1 MQRKVN
7 STLVKGN
14 GCIPLGTAVRFIKRK
29 KRGGSKARVK
39 KKLPEWSARRVL
51 REEPKSV
58 SIPRLPSLPDL
69 RGRMNGTFYHEA
81 VGVSEWEES
90 ILRYGVVLVAK

>member
-14 GCIPLGTAVRFIKRK
+14 GCNPFGDSCLIYQK
-29 KRGGSKARVK
+29 KEEGRVK
-39 KKLPEWSARRVL
+39 SQEKKFLSGQQGECSERSQNQFLYPW
-51 REEPKSV
+51 
-58 SIPRLPSLPDL
+58 IPSLPDL

-81 VGVSEWEES
+81 MGVSEWEES